1 MVFRVVVLV
10 TTAIFWHKC
19 HLERAPTPPP
29 AKYRYLSYFF
39 GIPIGLTICVSA
51 KASSLIPPKISGFAL
66 TPNSWEYRRD
76 MSQRL
81 GDLLVKEKV
90 ITAEQLEQATKLQ
103 KESHTRL
110 ASALVKLGFLSD
122 EDVTNFLSRQYGV
135 PAINLSYFEIDPAVV
150 KLIPYETA
158 KRYQILPLSRV
169 GASLTIAMVDPTNV
183 FAMDDIKFMTG
194 FNIEPVVASESSI
207 IEGIDKAYGTS
218 KEEELEQVMQSIN
231 DSGEG
236 ADIEVQAEEQELE
249 LKELEKAADEAP
261 IVKLVNLVL
270 TDAVKRGASDIHME
284 PYEKEFR
291 VRFRIDGVL
300 QLIMNPPLKLKDAIT
315 SRLKIMAKLD
325 ISEKRLPQDG
335 RIMLKMQIGGK
346 KKQLDFRVST
356 LPTLWGEKI
365 VLRLLDKENLRLDMT
380 KLGFEAESLVKFE
393 KAILKPYGMVL
404 VTGPTGSGKTNTL
417 YSAISRLNQPDTNI
431 MTAEDPVEFQ
441 LGGVNQVQMKEQI
454 GLNFAAALRAFLRQD
469 PNIILVGEIR
479 DFETAEIAIKAAL
492 TGHLVL
498 STLHTNGAPETITRL
513 MNMGIEPFLVATS
526 VHLICAQRLIRRICK
541 DCAEPVEM
549 PPQALIDEGYTPEE
563 AKTVQIMK
571 GKGCATCN
579 KTGYKGRTGLYE
591 VMEVDDEIREL
602 VLVGASALE
611 LKKKAIE
618 RGMITLRRSGL
629 IKVAQGW
636 TTLEE
641 VARETIH

>member
-1 MVFRVVVLV
+1 
-10 TTAIFWHKC
+10 
-19 HLERAPTPPP
+19 
-29 AKYRYLSYFF
+29 
-39 GIPIGLTICVSA
+39 
-51 KASSLIPPKISGFAL
+51 
-66 TPNSWEYRRD
+66 

-90 ITAEQLEQATKLQ
+90 ITPEQLQQATKTQ
-103 KESHTRL
+103 KEQNTRL
-110 ASALVKLGFLSD
+110 GSALVKLGFLTD

-150 KLIPYETA
+150 KLIPFETA

-194 FNIEPVVASESSI
+194 FNIEPVVASESAI
-207 IEGIDKAYGTS
+207 MEAIDKAYGTTAN
-218 KEEELEQVMQSIN
+218 EENVDDILASMGDEADVELQTDQ
-231 DSGEG
+231 DDLDL
-236 ADIEVQAEEQELE
+236 A
-249 LKELEKAADEAP
+249 ELEKSADEAP
-261 IVKLVNLVL
+261 IVKLVNIIL
-270 TDAVKRGASDIHME
+270 TDAVKKGASDIHIE
-284 PYEKEFR
+284 PYEKEYR

-300 QLIMNPPLKLKDAIT
+300 QHIMSPPMKLKDAIT
-315 SRLKIMAKLD
+315 SRIKIMAKLD

-335 RIMLKMQIGGK
+335 RIMLKMPIGGK

-365 VLRLLDKENLRLDMT
+365 VMRLLDKENLRLDMT
-380 KLGFEAESLVKFE
+380 KLGFEPESLVKFE

-417 YSAISRLNQPDTNI
+417 YSSIARLNQPDTNI

-441 LGGVNQVQMKEQI
+441 LAGVNQVQMKEQI

-526 VHLICAQRLIRRICK
+526 VHLICAQRLIRRVCK
-541 DCAEPVEM
+541 NCKKEQPT
-549 PPQALIDEGYTPEE
+549 PPEALMEIGFSAEE
-563 AKTVQIMK
+563 AGKLKTFK
-571 GKGCATCN
+571 GAGCGTCN
-579 KTGYKGRTGLYE
+579 NTGYKGR
-591 VMEVDDEIREL
+591 V
-602 VLVGASALE
+602 
-611 LKKKAIE
+611 
-618 RGMITLRRSGL
+618 
-629 IKVAQGW
+629 
-636 TTLEE
+636 
-641 VARETIH
+641 